1 MNNTNFDFI
10 CVETL
15 AESLVMK
22 CVIVV
27 DWGAIVSWQKC
38 V

>member
-1 MNNTNFDFI
+1 MNNSNLNFNS
-10 CVETL
+10 VETL
-15 AESLVMK
+15 AESLVMR
-22 CVIVV
+22 CVIAV

>member
-1 MNNTNFDFI
+1 MNNTNFNFN

-22 CVIVV
+22 CVIAV
-27 DWGAIVSWQKC
+27 DWGAIES
-38 V
+38 